1 MFKQKTNSLSNVI
14 TYIIMA
20 MIYCSVA
27 LYFISKGTN
36 INQTIFTIVSFAV
49 GAFAYFKLSFKKKT
63 TTDEIKQIEIFQ
75 EEIWQ
80 RR

>member
-1 MFKQKTNSLSNVI
+1 MFKSKTNSLSNVI

-49 GAFAYFKLSFKKKT
+49 GAFAFKLSFKKKT
-63 TTDEIKQIEIFQ
+63 TTDEIK
-75 EEIWQ
+75 
-80 RR
+80 

>member
-1 MFKQKTNSLSNVI
+1 MFKSKTNSLSNVI

-49 GAFAYFKLSFKKKT
+49 GAFDYFKLSFKKKT
-63 TTDEIKQIEIFQ
+63 TTDEIK
-75 EEIWQ
+75 
-80 RR
+80 

>member
-1 MFKQKTNSLSNVI
+1 MFKSKTNSLSNVI

-49 GAFAYFKLSFKKKT
+49 GAFAYFKL
-63 TTDEIKQIEIFQ
+63 
-75 EEIWQ
+75 
-80 RR
+80 R

>member
-1 MFKQKTNSLSNVI
+1 MFKSKTNSLSNVI

-36 INQTIFTIVSFAV
+36 IKQTIFTIVSFAV

-63 TTDEIKQIEIFQ
+63 TTDEIK
-75 EEIWQ
+75 
-80 RR
+80 